1 MRKKKQALCRMTLWA
16 MGLNIFYDMTCF
28 CIALGMSGA
37 IDEETGQLYTGFQM
51 ALPYLGHLA
60 SFVIAFGAL
69 AAKLRIDIVVCD
81 NEKGW
86 PRDYEKWFPK
96 REFCYQMVLVGLL
109 LFVATRARWLYSV
122 LSFVVTGVLLLF
134 ENVLFRILYGRS
146 QTVKISRR
154 MKKQLLREALKEYL
168 LRGEN
173 VRARGKGGM
182 SNFTNTTEGAD
193 EYRPQEQR
201 QKTEEDEPE
210 GKAEES
216 ESLDVVNGFM
226 LKSTDPDEA
235 DDDDYDP
242 YAAFLEAQEKERGQ
256 EEHDANYYFG

>member
-16 MGLNIFYDMTCF
+16 MGINIFYDIVCF

-37 IDEETGQLYTGFQM
+37 TDEETGQFYTGFQM
-51 ALPYLGHLA
+51 ALPYLGHLVL
-60 SFVIAFGAL
+60 FVIAFGAL

-96 REFCYQMVLVGLL
+96 REFYYQMVLVGLL
-109 LFVATRARWLYSV
+109 LFVATRTRWLYSV

-134 ENVLFRILYGRS
+134 ENILFRILYGKS

-193 EYRPQEQR
+193 EYHPQKQPQEPGG
-201 QKTEEDEPE
+201 DEN
-210 GKAEES
+210 KDKVEES
-216 ESLDVVNGFM
+216 EPMDVVNGFM
-226 LKSTDPDEA
+226 LKSTDPNEV

-242 YAAFLEAQEKERGQ
+242 YAALLEAQEKERGQ